1 MGQTALLAF
10 LSGLLG
16 ANSVPHFVKGSTRER
31 HPTVFG
37 DSPVVNLLAGWAG
50 LVLTVLCV
58 RWAHVERASGWAL
71 VAGALGV
78 LLMGLFHARWGAFGR
93 GRPVGEPA

>member
-10 LSGLLG
+10 LAGLIG
-16 ANSVPHFVKGSTRER
+16 ANSVPHFVKGITRER

-37 DSPVVNLLAGWAG
+37 DSPVVNLVAGWVG

-58 RWAHVERASGWAL
+58 QWAQVERSPGWAL
-71 VAGALGV
+71 VTGALGV
-78 LLMGLFHARWGAFGR
+78 LVMGLFHARWGAFGR
-93 GRPVGEPA
+93 PSPAEKTI